1 MAGFSRINKYL
12 LSIICD
18 EIVFKIITQKTVS
31 LLYEALWYLYT
42 YLQQK
47 INLQILLVLGFHTR

>member
-47 INLQILLVLGFHTR
+47 INLQILLVLGFYTR